1 MVFCLKFS
9 MTQRASAIKYAIR
22 DLVVLAKEEE
32 RKGKKIFYLNIGD
45 PIKWDFVPPK
55 SIQEG

>member
-1 MVFCLKFS
+1 

-32 RKGKKIFYLNIGD
+32 RKGKKILYLNIGD
-45 PIKWDFVPPK
+45 PIKWDFVRVIKGAPL
-55 SIQEG
+55 S